1 MHASDLSGA
10 LPYAKK
16 AAAERPADALVEYAY
31 GEVLLGTGDLRPAI
45 ARLEAA
51 ERLDPAALE
60 YHMALTG
67 AYSRAG
73 RHQDARRERRLSMDM
88 AAGVRQPELSV
99 QNAEGGNRSPE
110 NQW

>member
-1 MHASDLSGA
+1 
-10 LPYAKK
+10 
-16 AAAERPADALVEYAY
+16 
-31 GEVLLGTGDLRPAI
+31 
-45 ARLEAA
+45 
-51 ERLDPAALE
+51 
-60 YHMALTG
+60 MALTG